1 MGQQQLL
8 IIVLSV
14 ILVGLATYGGPR
26 MNEMY
31 NQGSNRDQLIG
42 NAYALVG
49 FAESYAKRPVS
60 QGGGG
65 GSFSGLKLTSRLLST
80 PSGKITT
87 SIAAAKLTFT
97 GTGVVKGKNGK
108 SAVKVQCLYS
118 KGKMKI
124 SELN

>member
-14 ILVGLATYGGPR
+14 ILVGLALYGGLR
-26 MNEMY
+26 MSEMY
-31 NQGSNRDQLIG
+31 NQGSNRDELISIS
-42 NAYALVG
+42 YALVG
-49 FAESYAKRPVS
+49 SAESFAKTPVS

-65 GSFSGLKLTSRLLST
+65 GSFSGLKLTSKLLST
-80 PSGKITT
+80 PSGTITY
-87 SIAAAKLTFT
+87 SISPAQLTFT
-97 GTGVVKGKNGK
+97 GIGIVIGNNGK
-108 SAVKVQCLYS
+108 SGVRVQCVYS